1 MPTSN
6 DPTRRMRLVLPLAGA
21 IILSLFAALYPSDPS
36 TARGALC
43 GGGLVL
49 VAFLVARHVRGG
61 RDNAFVRGAK
71 GQADE
76 RDALILA
83 RAGACVGLGI
93 VSSDARAT
101 HQIGGG
107 SCHLFVERMDDD
119 DVQQPASL
127 FHCPATF
134 ALAQPMEST
143 RKTGPG
149 ILVVHDARRSTTA
162 HTGKGLHRWV
172 PTCTVDRAARPGGAA
187 TGRGAAERPAPSRA
201 RRATGRAP
209 RPCRPPAPASSSRPP
224 AGPRR

>member
-1 MPTSN
+1 MPTSS

-21 IILSLFAALYPSDPS
+21 IILSLFAALHPSDPS

-93 VSSDARAT
+93 VSSDVRPCATDGVDEEDRSRDSRRARCTSKHHRA
-101 HQIGGG
+101 HREGVAPLG
-107 SCHLFVERMDDD
+107 S
-119 DVQQPASL
+119 DV
-127 FHCPATF
+127 H
-134 ALAQPMEST
+134 
-143 RKTGPG
+143 
-149 ILVVHDARRSTTA
+149 RRS
-162 HTGKGLHRWV
+162 
-172 PTCTVDRAARPGGAA
+172 
-187 TGRGAAERPAPSRA
+187 GR
-201 RRATGRAP
+201 
-209 RPCRPPAPASSSRPP
+209 
-224 AGPRR
+224 